1 MAEMVPPHLLEPV
14 AERFRI
20 LGDATRLAILRTLM
34 LEGELNV
41 SQLVER
47 LEMSQA
53 NISKHLK
60 ILADAG
66 IVARRAEGT
75 AAFYR
80 VTDPTLTT
88 LCDLVCG
95 RLREQAEA
103 EARAFST
110 TR

>member
-41 SQLVER
+41 SQLVDR

>member
-1 MAEMVPPHLLEPV
+1 MAEMVPAHLLEPV

-34 LEGELNV
+34 AEGELNV

-47 LEMSQA
+47 LGMSQA

-60 ILADAG
+60 TLADAG
-66 IVARRAEGT
+66 MVARRTEGT
-75 AAFYR
+75 AAYYR
-80 VTDPTLTT
+80 VVDPTLTT

-103 EARAFST
+103 GARAFALS
-110 TR
+110 

>member
-1 MAEMVPPHLLEPV
+1 MAEMVPSHLLEPV

-41 SQLVER
+41 SQLVDR
-47 LEMSQA
+47 LDMSQA